1 MTPVTPTPSPKDKTI
16 TDLTAALTQA
26 AAKLKEQDEILKQM
40 AELPGLTARVTHLL
54 KDDLILLDG
63 HIIME
68 TPKKL
73 KGKLKVGTWL
83 HVSKSPMGGVG
94 IIDTVE
100 VPETPAIVMTVAMV
114 TKDMATNTV
123 RVFLDG
129 GPGHLLPVQEL
140 SPTLGK
146 VEVGD
151 RLVLGGSPGAS
162 IALENLG
169 KETKRFQL
177 SDDLGVSWDDIGGLS
192 EAKLAMREAIE
203 YPSLYAHLYKAL
215 GKRPIKGVL
224 LEGPPGC
231 GKTMLAKAAAVALAK
246 TYGKTAQQ
254 SGYIYVKGPEV
265 LSKWVGEAEST
276 IRMLFQ
282 MAREHKSA
290 HGYPAI
296 IFIDEAEALL
306 SKRGMGVSSDME
318 KTIVPSFLAELDG
331 LGDSGSLCLLATN
344 RSERLDPAIV
354 RDGRIDRRVRV
365 KRPNREAT
373 TEIFEIHLSKIPA
386 CRTEKVFKP
395 LADYAAKQ
403 VFSPERI
410 IARVDIGLEDHL
422 LFDLGH
428 CISGAMVAGIVDKA
442 TSIALHK
449 AIADGDHKNLSIG
462 EDHISKAVSQ
472 THSEM
477 KSIDHTDDIATLAQ
491 LLGGKVR
498 STTLV

>member
-1 MTPVTPTPSPKDKTI
+1 MPTSVPSPKDEAI
-16 TDLTAALTQA
+16 ANLTKALTQA
-26 AAKLKEQDEILKQM
+26 TAKLKEQDEILKQM
-40 AELPGLTARVTHLL
+40 AKLPGLTSRVTHLL

-63 HIIME
+63 HVIME
-68 TPKKL
+68 TPKQL
-73 KGKLKVGTWL
+73 KGKIKIGTWL
-83 HVSKSPMGGVG
+83 HVSRSPMGGVG
-94 IIDTVE
+94 IIDIVE
-100 VPETPAIVMTVAMV
+100 VPENPAIAMTVALVSDGNIYM
-114 TKDMATNTV
+114 
-123 RVFLDG
+123 DG
-129 GPGHLLPVQEL
+129 GPGHLIPIQQL

-151 RLVLGGSPGAS
+151 RILIGGNPGAS
-162 IALENLG
+162 IALQNLG
-169 KETKRFQL
+169 KETKRFQF
-177 SDDLGVSWDDIGGLS
+177 SDDLGITWDDIGGLA

-246 TYGKTAQQ
+246 TYGKSAQQ

-276 IRMLFQ
+276 IRMLFK
-282 MAREHKSA
+282 MAQEHQVQ

-296 IFIDEAEALL
+296 VFIDEAEALL

-331 LGDSGSLCLLATN
+331 LGESGSLCLLATN

-373 TEIFEIHLSKIPA
+373 QEIFEIHLRKIPA
-386 CRTEKVFKP
+386 CRKADILKP
-395 LADYAAKQ
+395 LADYAARQ
-403 VFSPERI
+403 VFSPNRA
-410 IARVDIGLEDHL
+410 IARVDMGLAEPFSFEL
-422 LFDLGH
+422 QH

-449 AIADGDHKNLSIG
+449 AIADKQHEDISIG
-462 EDHISKAVSQ
+462 EEHILKAIQQ
-472 THSEM
+472 THAEM
-477 KSIDHTDDIATLAQ
+477 RSIDHTDDISYLAGVM
-491 LLGGKVR
+491 GGKVR